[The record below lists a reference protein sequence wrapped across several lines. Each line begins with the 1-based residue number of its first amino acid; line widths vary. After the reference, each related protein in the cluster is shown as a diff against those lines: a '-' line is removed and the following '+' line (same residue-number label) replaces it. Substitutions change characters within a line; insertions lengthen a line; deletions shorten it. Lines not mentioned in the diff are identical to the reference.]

1 MTCLACHPS
10 GQMVADVIILWR
22 RRCTWLATVLH
33 RFNSIFMA
41 PPPSADVLRP
51 AHRNAILCPFTAEIV
66 AHFADDWINFPA
78 TKSPDLIAIFGELLA
93 RCNCCVVCLWMFWQR
108 LEQYPQW
115 EHLRVHH
122 SNNWRS
128 TEAEKVPIVC
138 CCPLFFCCRQFL
150 WFSMNHVVD
159 WQSPASFLSTVKV
172 EGNGRPRRSSYLF
185 TSACNHRHQPRRWI
199 AKG

>member
-1 MTCLACHPS
+1 
-10 GQMVADVIILWR
+10 MVADVIILWR

-41 PPPSADVLRP
+41 PPLSANVLRP

-78 TKSPDLIAIFGELLA
+78 TKTPDLIAIFGELLA
-93 RCNCCVVCLWMFWQR
+93 RCNCCECVCGCFDSDWNSILNENICAYIIPTIDDRQKPRRFPSFAVAPFFFVAVSFYDFQWITSLTDNHR
-108 LEQYPQW
+108 L
-115 EHLRVHH
+115 L
-122 SNNWRS
+122 
-128 TEAEKVPIVC
+128 
-138 CCPLFFCCRQFL
+138 
-150 WFSMNHVVD
+150 
-159 WQSPASFLSTVKV
+159 FLSTVKV
-172 EGNGRPRRSSYLF
+172 EGNDRPRRSSYLF